1 MWRMSTGWCRST
13 SSPVCRR
20 RSRNWRKFSCIE
32 ALRKRREVVGGRGL
46 SYLDRHRTTIQAAK
60 DETVSGQ
67 KTMKALVLR
76 KHGGLDELEVVTDHP
91 LPAAVAGHVVIRV
104 RASSF
109 NYHDVFTVRG
119 MPGIKVPLPV
129 VVGLDMAGEITEVG
143 PGVAPWKAGDR
154 VLVNP
159 LNKKKGLMGEM
170 LDGGMAEYCL
180 VAADQ
185 LIAMP
190 SGVSFEDAASL
201 PVAYGTA
208 HRMLITHDTVK
219 AGERVLILGASG
231 GVGTGCII
239 LAKHL
244 GAEVIAC
251 TSSPEKMQKLK
262 ALGADEVLNVKE
274 TDFSKWAVEKYGK
287 PQRRSYDGGVDVVIN
302 FTGGDTWHPS
312 LRCLKR
318 GGRLLVCG
326 ATAGYDPK
334 EDLRYIWSFELK
346 VIGSNSFYDD
356 NLAALMEMIQRGE
369 VKPVIDKVL
378 PLEEAAEG
386 LRLIQDREVIGK
398 VVVAP

>member
-1 MWRMSTGWCRST
+1 
-13 SSPVCRR
+13 
-20 RSRNWRKFSCIE
+20 
-32 ALRKRREVVGGRGL
+32 
-46 SYLDRHRTTIQAAK
+46 
-60 DETVSGQ
+60 VSGN

-76 KHGGLDELEVVTDHP
+76 KHGGLEELELVPDYPVPT
-91 LPAAVAGHVVIRV
+91 AVEGHVVIRV
-104 RASSF
+104 RAASF

-129 VVGLDMAGEITEVG
+129 VIGLDMAGEISAVG
-143 PGVAPWKAGDR
+143 PGVTGWKPGDR

-170 LDGGMAEYCL
+170 LDGGMAGYCL

-185 LIAMP
+185 LVAMP
-190 SGVSFEDAASL
+190 AGVGFEEAAAL

-219 AGERVLILGASG
+219 RGDRVLILGASG

-251 TSSPEKMQKLK
+251 TSSAEKMHKLK
-262 ALGADEVLNVKE
+262 ELGADETINVTE

-334 EDLRYIWSFELK
+334 EDLRYIWTFELK
-346 VIGSNSFYDD
+346 IIGSNSFYDD
-356 NLAALMEMIQRGE
+356 DLQALMKLIAAGEMR
-369 VKPVIDKVL
+369 PVIDKVL
-378 PLEEAAEG
+378 PLEQAREG

>member
-1 MWRMSTGWCRST
+1 
-13 SSPVCRR
+13 
-20 RSRNWRKFSCIE
+20 
-32 ALRKRREVVGGRGL
+32 
-46 SYLDRHRTTIQAAK
+46 
-60 DETVSGQ
+60 VSGDR
-67 KTMKALVLR
+67 TMRALLLR
-76 KHGGLDELEVVTDHP
+76 KHGGLEELAVVSDHP
-91 LPAAVAGHVVIRV
+91 VPAAVEGHVVIRV

-129 VVGLDMAGEITEVG
+129 VIGLDMAGEIAQLG
-143 PGVAPWKAGDR
+143 AGVAGWSVGDR

-159 LNKKKGLMGEM
+159 LNRKKGLMGEM

-185 LIAMP
+185 LVAMP
-190 SGVSFEDAASL
+190 AGVTFEEAAAL

-208 HRMLITHDTVK
+208 HRMLITHDTVRK
-219 AGERVLILGASG
+219 GDRVLVLGASG
-231 GVGTGCII
+231 GVGTGSVI

-244 GAEVIAC
+244 GAQVIAC
-251 TSSPEKMQKLK
+251 TSSPEKMRRLA
-262 ALGADEVLNVKE
+262 ALGADEVINVKE
-274 TDFSKWAVEKYGK
+274 TDFSKWAIEKYGK

-302 FTGGDTWHPS
+302 FTGGETWQPS

-346 VIGSNSFYDD
+346 VIGSNSFYDED
-356 NLAALMEMIQRGE
+356 LKALMKLIAEGKMR
-369 VKPVIDKVL
+369 PVIDKVL
-378 PLEEAAEG
+378 PLEEASEG

>member
-1 MWRMSTGWCRST
+1 M
-13 SSPVCRR
+13 
-20 RSRNWRKFSCIE
+20 
-32 ALRKRREVVGGRGL
+32 
-46 SYLDRHRTTIQAAK
+46 
-60 DETVSGQ
+60 ETVSEK
-67 KTMKALVLR
+67 KTMRALLLR
-76 KHGGLDELEVVTDHP
+76 KHGGLEELEVLGDYPVP
-91 LPAAVAGHVVIRV
+91 GAADGHVVIRV

-129 VVGLDMAGEITEVG
+129 VIGLDMAGEIAEVG
-143 PGVAPWKAGDR
+143 QGLTGWKVGDR

-180 VAADQ
+180 VAAEQ
-185 LIAMP
+185 LVAMP
-190 SGVSFEDAASL
+190 AGVSFEDAAAL

-219 AGERVLILGASG
+219 RGDRVLVLGASG
-231 GVGTGCII
+231 GVGTGCVI

-251 TSSPEKMQKLK
+251 TSSVEKMAKLK
-262 ALGADEVLNVKE
+262 ALGADEVLNVKDV
-274 TDFSKWAVEKYGK
+274 DFSKWAVEKYGK

-356 NLAALMEMIQRGE
+356 DLQALMKLIAAGKMR
-369 VKPVIDKVL
+369 PVIDKVL
-378 PLEEAAEG
+378 PLDEAREG

>member
-1 MWRMSTGWCRST
+1 M
-13 SSPVCRR
+13 
-20 RSRNWRKFSCIE
+20 
-32 ALRKRREVVGGRGL
+32 
-46 SYLDRHRTTIQAAK
+46 AK
-60 DETVSGQ
+60 DGTVNGN
-67 KTMKALVLR
+67 KTMKALLLR
-76 KHGGLDELEVVTDHP
+76 KHGGLEELQVVSDHP
-91 LPAAVAGHVVIRV
+91 VPAAVEGHVVIRV
-104 RASSF
+104 GASSF

-129 VVGLDMAGEITEVG
+129 VIGLDMAGEITEVG
-143 PGVAPWKAGDR
+143 AGVTGWAVGDR

-185 LIAMP
+185 LVAMP
-190 SGVSFEDAASL
+190 AGVSFEEAAAL

-208 HRMLITHDTVK
+208 HRMLITHNTVK
-219 AGERVLILGASG
+219 KGDRVLILGASG
-231 GVGTGCII
+231 GVGTGCVI
-239 LAKHL
+239 LARHL

-251 TSSPEKMQKLK
+251 TSSQEKVQKLK
-262 ALGADEVLNVKE
+262 ELGADEVINIKDVH
-274 TDFSKWAVEKYGK
+274 FSKWAVEKYGK
-287 PQRRSYDGGVDVVIN
+287 PQRRSYEGGVDVVVN

-318 GGRLLVCG
+318 GGKLLVCG

-334 EDLRYIWSFELK
+334 EDLRYVWSFELNI
-346 VIGSNSFYDD
+346 IGSNSFYDD
-356 NLAALMEMIQRGE
+356 DLQALMKLIAEGKMR
-369 VKPVIDKVL
+369 PVIDKVL
-378 PLEEAAEG
+378 PLEEAREG

>member
-1 MWRMSTGWCRST
+1 VT
-13 SSPVCRR
+13 
-20 RSRNWRKFSCIE
+20 
-32 ALRKRREVVGGRGL
+32 A
-46 SYLDRHRTTIQAAK
+46 
-60 DETVSGQ
+60 

-76 KHGGLDELEVVTDHP
+76 QHGGLENLEVVTDHP
-91 LPAAVAGHVVIRV
+91 VPAATDGHVVIRV

-129 VVGLDMAGEITEVG
+129 VVGLDMAGEIAEVG
-143 PGVAPWKAGDR
+143 PGVTGWTVGDR

-159 LNKKKGLMGEM
+159 LNKSKGLMGEM

-180 VAADQ
+180 VSADQ
-185 LIAMP
+185 LVAMP
-190 SGVSFEDAASL
+190 AGVSFEAAAAL

-219 AGERVLILGASG
+219 KGDRVIILGASG
-231 GVGTGCII
+231 GVGTGCVI

-251 TSSPEKMQKLK
+251 TSSPEKMEKLK
-262 ALGADEVLNVKE
+262 ELGADEVLNVKE

-287 PQRRSYDGGVDVVIN
+287 PQRRSFDGGVDVVIN

-318 GGRLLVCG
+318 GGKLLVCG

-334 EDLRYIWSFELK
+334 EDLRYIWSFELNI
-346 VIGSNSFYDD
+346 IGSNSFYDED
-356 NLAALMEMIQRGE
+356 LQALMKLIAEGKMT
-369 VKPVIDKVL
+369 PVIDKVL
-378 PLEEAAEG
+378 PLEQAREG